1 MLDMSQSLSSAPRL
15 KPEVR
20 LAQAVSQFEA
30 ELSNEQKV
38 NFRAWRT
45 KSIESPPSIQ
55 DVIQLTAEIDR
66 ISEKR
71 RRCLGPRLMNILQ
84 ATQQFAALGDIVVGG
99 SQNLLACGV
108 WSIVRMSLLLVLDFS
123 SYLEQLSKIFMT
135 AGRLAPRYEK
145 MALLYPRSKDL
156 QSCLCEYF
164 ILIVRLCHEM
174 TSFTRKSI
182 FGKLTSALGDS
193 DLKTYQSEL
202 ESWGKTIKAEV
213 GFLMAKRIEDEAE
226 NNSRFRAVSTIF
238 QKSNAYQQAI
248 QTKQRVLDFCSQYDC
263 TVSWKQARKSGST
276 NLFRESPKYQNW
288 RSMPLSSTLVY
299 TGKLGSG
306 KSVLLANIVDDLH
319 IKNERAHVAYF
330 FCRHDVSESLKA
342 REVIGSLARQLLYHI
357 SDFTTAAEYLDITHQ
372 CEPMERLMGLLSSCL
387 APLRLSRRFFL
398 VIDGLDEL
406 DVHQRDLLIQQL
418 SDLQS
423 ETLTMLLC
431 ISLRDDPNENPLKAN
446 FMRLAAPVVTAIPN
460 NKPDIENF
468 IETELENRIESG
480 QLTIG
485 SPLLILE
492 IQDALLSGSQGM
504 FLWVA
509 LQIESL
515 CTMES
520 DEEIRQ
526 ALADLPKDLSETFS
540 RTLRPKSQNTRQ
552 REILAILTVA
562 QSPLTLH
569 QLREA
574 LCVVPG
580 DLNWNLDRLLNN
592 MHNTLSSCGSLV
604 TIDEEELTIHLVHH
618 SVKQFLLGE
627 FKDSTQTLVNVDDA
641 HQMMASII
649 LTYLN
654 YSVFETRLSKTVIP
668 CLQTGSV
675 PSEVIMS
682 TIKSSTGVRNM
693 AIKLL
698 RSRKG
703 SAFDIGKVI
712 AETKL
717 QNHYTE
723 EQFHFRKYAVSF
735 WLHHAVHAFDLPE
748 GIHKL
753 LLRLLDRRVALSLE
767 VNDKDIDKLLS
778 WSAKKKQYA
787 SLIKI
792 LLDSGNMTSMER
804 DMTLDALHIAAGEG
818 HSAMIQVLLE
828 RAKMNDMMMFEGTHP
843 QRLYLSAQKD
853 VEPTESQ
860 SLDSNAVDINSR
872 DSLRW
877 TPLHRAAMNGH
888 TSTVIFLLTVV
899 NANPETPDLMGLTP
913 LHLAS
918 MNGHAAAVTAL
929 LDHGHADPNASDEE
943 GRTPGD
949 LALEKLDEETISK
962 LDPRLFEYSRE
973 IIDAGST
980 VGQTGS
986 SSWLDGL
993 ISE

>member
-1 MLDMSQSLSSAPRL
+1 MSQSLSSAPRL
-15 KPEVR
+15 KPDVR
-20 LAQAVSQFEA
+20 LAQVVSQFEA
-30 ELSNEQKV
+30 ELSNEQKAS
-38 NFRAWRT
+38 FRAWRT

-55 DVIQLTAEIDR
+55 DVMQLTAEIDR
-66 ISEKR
+66 VSERR
-71 RRCLGPRLMNILQ
+71 RRCLGPRLMNVLQ
-84 ATQQFAALGDIVVGG
+84 ATQQFAALGDIIVGG

-108 WSIVRMSLLLVLDFS
+108 WSIVRISLLLVLDFS

-213 GFLMAKRIEDEAE
+213 GFLMAKGIEDEAE
-226 NNSRFRAVSTIF
+226 HNFRFRAVSSIF
-238 QKSNAYQQAI
+238 QKSTAYQQAI
-248 QTKQRVLDFCSQYDC
+248 QTKQRVLDFCSQFDC
-263 TVSWKQARKSGST
+263 TVSWKQARKSGTT

-288 RSMPLSSTLVY
+288 KSMPVSSTLVY

-319 IKNERAHVAYF
+319 IGNELTHVAYF

-372 CEPMERLMGLLSSCL
+372 IEPMERLMGLLSSSL

-406 DVHQRDLLIQQL
+406 DVHQRDILIQQL

-423 ETLTMLLC
+423 ETLTILLC
-431 ISLRDDPNENPLKAN
+431 ISLRDDPNENPLKTN
-446 FMRLAAPVVTAIPN
+446 FARLAAPVVTAIPN
-460 NKPDIENF
+460 NTPDIEDF
-468 IETELENRIESG
+468 IETELESRIESG
-480 QLTIG
+480 NLTIG

-492 IQDALLSGSQGM
+492 IQDALLQGSQGM

-526 ALADLPKDLSETFS
+526 ALADLPKDLSATFS
-540 RTLRPKSQNTRQ
+540 RTLRSKSQNTRQ
-552 REILAILTVA
+552 KEILAILTVA
-562 QSPLTLH
+562 QTPLTLQ

-580 DLNWNLDRLLNN
+580 DLNWNPDRLLNN
-592 MHNTLSSCGSLV
+592 MHNTLASCGSLV

-627 FKDSTQTLVNVDDA
+627 FKDSTETLVNVDDA

-654 YSVFETRLSKTVIP
+654 YGVFETRVSKTVIP
-668 CLQTGSV
+668 QLETGSV
-675 PSEVIMS
+675 PSEVILS
-682 TIKSSTGVRNM
+682 TLKSSTGVRNM

-703 SAFDIGKVI
+703 SGFDIGKII

-717 QNHYTE
+717 QNQSTE
-723 EQFHFRKYAVSF
+723 EQFYFRKYAVSF
-735 WLHHAVHAFDLPE
+735 WLYHAVHAFDLPE
-748 GIHKL
+748 AMHRL
-753 LLRLLDRRVALSLE
+753 LLRLLDRR
-767 VNDKDIDKLLS
+767 
-778 WSAKKKQYA
+778 KQYA

-792 LLDSGNMTSMER
+792 LLDGTMTSAER
-804 DMTLDALHIAAGEG
+804 DMTLDALHIAAGGG
-818 HSAMIQVLLE
+818 HRSMIQVLLE
-828 RAKMNDMMMFEGTHP
+828 RAKMNDMMMFEGSHP
-843 QRLYLSAQKD
+843 QQLHLSAQND
-853 VEPTESQ
+853 RVTEPQ
-860 SLDSNAVDINSR
+860 SLDSNMVDINSR

-888 TSTVIFLLTVV
+888 ASTVIFLLTVV
-899 NANPETPDLMGLTP
+899 NANPTTPDIMGLTP

-918 MNGHAAAVTAL
+918 MNGHFATIEAL
-929 LDHGHADPNASDEE
+929 LDHGNADPHATDNE

-962 LDPRLFEYSRE
+962 LDPRLFGSLGE
-973 IIDAGST
+973 IIDAASAE
-980 VGQTGS
+980 GQTC
-986 SSWLDGL
+986 
-993 ISE
+993 

>member
-1 MLDMSQSLSSAPRL
+1 
-15 KPEVR
+15 
-20 LAQAVSQFEA
+20 
-30 ELSNEQKV
+30 
-38 NFRAWRT
+38 
-45 KSIESPPSIQ
+45 
-55 DVIQLTAEIDR
+55 
-66 ISEKR
+66 
-71 RRCLGPRLMNILQ
+71 
-84 ATQQFAALGDIVVGG
+84 
-99 SQNLLACGV
+99 
-108 WSIVRMSLLLVLDFS
+108 
-123 SYLEQLSKIFMT
+123 
-135 AGRLAPRYEK
+135 
-145 MALLYPRSKDL
+145 
-156 QSCLCEYF
+156 
-164 ILIVRLCHEM
+164 
-174 TSFTRKSI
+174 
-182 FGKLTSALGDS
+182 
-193 DLKTYQSEL
+193 
-202 ESWGKTIKAEV
+202 
-213 GFLMAKRIEDEAE
+213 
-226 NNSRFRAVSTIF
+226 
-238 QKSNAYQQAI
+238 
-248 QTKQRVLDFCSQYDC
+248 
-263 TVSWKQARKSGST
+263 
-276 NLFRESPKYQNW
+276 
-288 RSMPLSSTLVY
+288 
-299 TGKLGSG
+299 
-306 KSVLLANIVDDLH
+306 
-319 IKNERAHVAYF
+319 
-330 FCRHDVSESLKA
+330 
-342 REVIGSLARQLLYHI
+342 
-357 SDFTTAAEYLDITHQ
+357 
-372 CEPMERLMGLLSSCL
+372 
-387 APLRLSRRFFL
+387 
-398 VIDGLDEL
+398 
-406 DVHQRDLLIQQL
+406 
-418 SDLQS
+418 
-423 ETLTMLLC
+423 MLLC

>member
-1 MLDMSQSLSSAPRL
+1 MSHSLSSAPRL
-15 KPEVR
+15 KPDVR

-30 ELSNEQKV
+30 ELSNEQKA

-45 KSIESPPSIQ
+45 KSIESPPGIQ
-55 DVIQLTAEIDR
+55 DVMQLTAEIDR
-66 ISEKR
+66 VSEKR

-84 ATQQFAALGDIVVGG
+84 ATQQFAALGDVVVGG

-174 TSFTRKSI
+174 TTFTRKSI

-193 DLKTYQSEL
+193 DLKAYQSEL

-213 GFLMAKRIEDEAE
+213 TFLVAKGIEDEAE
-226 NNSRFRAVSTIF
+226 NNSRFRTVSSIF
-238 QKSNAYQQAI
+238 QKSTAYQQAI

-263 TVSWKQARKSGST
+263 TVSWKQARKSGNT

-288 RSMPLSSTLVY
+288 KSMSLSSTLVY

-319 IKNERAHVAYF
+319 IQNEMNHVAYF

-342 REVIGSLARQLLYHI
+342 REVIGSLARQLLYPM
-357 SDFTTAAEYLDITHQ
+357 SDFTAAAGYLDRTHQ
-372 CEPMERLMGLLSSCL
+372 CEPMERLMGLLSSSL
-387 APLRLSRRFFL
+387 TPLRKTTRFFL
-398 VIDGLDEL
+398 VVDGLDEL
-406 DVHQRDLLIQQL
+406 DVHQRDIVIQQL

-423 ETLTMLLC
+423 ETFAMLLC
-431 ISLRDDPNENPLKAN
+431 ISLREDPNESPLKTN
-446 FMRLAAPVVTAIPN
+446 FARLAAPVVTAIPN
-460 NKPDIENF
+460 NTPDIEDF

-492 IQDALLSGSQGM
+492 IQDALLKGSQGM

-540 RTLRPKSQNTRQ
+540 RTLRSKSQNTRQ
-552 REILAILTVA
+552 KEILAILTVA
-562 QSPLTLH
+562 QSPLTLQ

-580 DLNWNLDRLLNN
+580 DLDWNPDRLLNN
-592 MHNTLSSCGSLV
+592 MHNTLASCGSLV
-604 TIDEEELTIHLVHH
+604 AIDEEELTIHLVHH

-627 FKDSTQTLVNVDDA
+627 FKDSTETLVNVDDA

-654 YSVFETRLSKTVIP
+654 YSVFETQVSKTVIP
-668 CLQTGSV
+668 QLRTGSV
-675 PSEVIMS
+675 PSEVILS
-682 TIKSSTGVRNM
+682 TFKPSTGVRNM
-693 AIKLL
+693 AIRLL
-698 RSRKG
+698 RSRKRAG
-703 SAFDIGKVI
+703 FDIGKVI

-717 QNHYTE
+717 QNHSTE
-723 EQFHFRKYAVSF
+723 EQFYFHKYAVSF
-735 WLHHAVHAFDLPE
+735 WLYHVVHAFDLPE
-748 GIHKL
+748 VIHKL
-753 LLRLLDRRVALSLE
+753 LLRLLDRRLSLSLNITDE
-767 VNDKDIDKLLS
+767 DIDKVLS

-792 LLDSGNMTSMER
+792 LLDPENMTSTER
-804 DMTLDALHIAAGEG
+804 DVSLDALHIAAGEG
-818 HSAMIQVLLE
+818 HGAMIKVLLE
-828 RAKMNDMMMFEGTHP
+828 RAKMYDMMMFEGSHP
-843 QRLYLSAQKD
+843 QRLHLSAQNGLA
-853 VEPTESQ
+853 P
-860 SLDSNAVDINSR
+860 SLDRDMVDVSSR

-877 TPLHRAAMNGH
+877 TPLHRAAMNGD
-888 TSTVIFLLTVV
+888 TSAVIFLLTVV
-899 NANPETPDLMGLTP
+899 NANPRTPDMMGLTP

-918 MNGHAAAVTAL
+918 MNGHFDAVKAL
-929 LDHGHADPNASDEE
+929 LDHGNADPNASDKE

-949 LALEKLDEETISK
+949 LALEKLDEGSISK
-962 LDPRLFEYSRE
+962 LDPRLFGSSRD
-973 IIDAGST
+973 IIDVDSPRKDRPVSPLGR
-980 VGQTGS
+980 
-986 SSWLDGL
+986 LD
-993 ISE
+993 